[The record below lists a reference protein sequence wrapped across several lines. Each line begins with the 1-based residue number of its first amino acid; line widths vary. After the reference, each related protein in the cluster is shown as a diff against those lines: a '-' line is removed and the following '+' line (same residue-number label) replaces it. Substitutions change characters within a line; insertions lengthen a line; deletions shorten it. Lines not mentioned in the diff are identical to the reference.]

1 MGRTIKQPSRE
12 LTATLLDGK
21 AQAVAMERVSTS
33 AQANTSRDE
42 DGYSIQA
49 QREACEYK
57 AEQVGAIIV
66 RHFVDRGK
74 SARTMDRPALQEMLT
89 YITENPDIQ
98 YVIVHKLDRLA
109 RNRADDV
116 ALNLLFAKL
125 GVRLVSA
132 TENID
137 DSPTGKLVR
146 GIMSDVA
153 EWYSANLGEEAK
165 KGMRKKVEH
174 GGTPTKAPLGYK
186 NARDTRGGKNIGIV
200 TVEPV
205 MGPIVTQGFKLYDS
219 GLCTLA
225 DVADAMNDMGLRLP
239 ANKNLPERP
248 ISVQSVHRM
257 LRNKYYTGIV
267 VFNGVEHQGE
277 HEPLIDLATFERV
290 QALLTTRNLNK
301 DKGNKRPH
309 HLKGNLFCGVCGRKV
324 GIVVPKNR
332 HGTYYPYFYCLG
344 RQDDLS
350 SCTSGYMPV
359 GLVEQAFRAY
369 WGRVRLP
376 TARMAALR
384 QGVIE
389 NFAGKHADSE
399 AEIARQKVR
408 LVKLEQARN
417 KNKDAYYA
425 EAISLAE
432 FKADQDRIRREVVA
446 AEGIVERLNIE
457 VSAITGALDEALSLM
472 DNPGALYDQTPDG
485 LKTLLVQTVFE
496 KIWIMDAEVVGSEL
510 TEPFAELL
518 TLEAR
523 IALMESESDAPDDA
537 PTDMQTGEQEADADA
552 TYFRRAG
559 SVPASLQAL
568 EADWERLQVER
579 PNGTL
584 PVDKKIPRPRKVA
597 GSGASALVGLTGF
610 EPATP

>member
-12 LTATLLDGK
+12 LTAELIDGK

-49 QREACEYK
+49 QKEACEYK
-57 AEQVGAIIV
+57 AEQIDAIIV

-89 YITENPDIQ
+89 FITENPHIQ

-137 DSPTGKLVR
+137 DTPTGKLVR

-186 NARDTRGGKNIGIV
+186 NGRDTRDGKNIGIV
-200 TVEPV
+200 TVDSV

-225 DVADAMNDMGLRLP
+225 DVADAVNDMGLRLP

-257 LRNKYYTGIV
+257 LRNKYYTGIITY
-267 VFNGVEHQGE
+267 NGVEHPGE
-277 HEPLIDLATFERV
+277 HEPLIDEATFERV

-309 HLKGNLFCGVCGRKV
+309 HLKGNLFCAVCGRRL
-324 GIVVPKNR
+324 GITVPKNR

-344 RQDDLS
+344 RQEDLS
-350 SCTSGYMPV
+350 SCTSAYMPV

-376 TARMAALR
+376 AERMAALR

-399 AEIARQKVR
+399 AEITRQKAR
-408 LVKLEQARN
+408 LVKLEQARK

-425 EAISLAE
+425 DAISLEE
-432 FKADQDRIRREVVA
+432 FKADQDRIRREVVT
-446 AEGIVERLNIE
+446 AEGIIERLGIE
-457 VSAITGALDEALSLM
+457 VVAITGALDEALGLLE
-472 DNPGALYDQTPDG
+472 DPGALYDQTPDG
-485 LKTLLVQTVFE
+485 PKTHLVQTVFE
-496 KIWIMDAEVVGSEL
+496 KIWILDSEVAGSEL

-523 IALMESESDAPDDA
+523 IALVESESDAPNEA
-537 PTDMQTGEQEADADA
+537 HTATQTDEQRPEDSA
-552 TYFRRAG
+552 TYFRSAG
-559 SVPASLQAL
+559 STPASLRAL

-579 PNGTL
+579 PIGFL
-584 PVDKKIPRPRKVA
+584 PVDSKNPRPRRVA
-597 GSGASALVGLTGF
+597 GSGVSYLVGLTGF